1 LTVTLPLIQGGLET
15 SNARCEHTEIAQ
27 LQPSEQGKL
36 NGVRVLV
43 VDDDRDTREVLSV
56 MLMLEGAEVRVGAT
70 SGEAF
75 EILDQWTPDVL
86 VSDIG
91 MPGQDGYNLIRTL
104 RAREVAR
111 DGFVAALALTGYAGD
126 EDVTRTREA
135 GFQMHLPKPVE
146 SARLI
151 AAVASLA
158 TLRGTSPQIPG

>member
-1 LTVTLPLIQGGLET
+1 M
-15 SNARCEHTEIAQ
+15 
-27 LQPSEQGKL
+27 

-56 MLMLEGAEVRVGAT
+56 MLTLEGAEVRAGAT

-75 EILDQWTPDVL
+75 EIPDQWTPDVL

-111 DGFVAALALTGYAGD
+111 DGFVAALALTG
-126 EDVTRTREA
+126 
-135 GFQMHLPKPVE
+135 
-146 SARLI
+146 
-151 AAVASLA
+151 
-158 TLRGTSPQIPG
+158 